1 MAKTPQQYY
10 EELIANPKKQLD
22 QKHTLRQQAD
32 AQQKA
37 QINAAVDQSVQNA
50 TAQYEQRIAALPDES
65 RELYDANALDEAVSR
80 ARVQEYL
87 ANMGMTD
94 SGLTSSMA
102 TALSVQKGKAD
113 RQVRMNEQQQ
123 RQSLME
129 AIDQIVA
136 EGEAKKTESAMSIDA
151 ATRQW
156 YDETKARLEESARSS
171 AAEAYAADQ
180 EYAAK
185 VAEAQIKAQQE
196 AAIKQQEYDDQR
208 RQYVLSL
215 MDEGVSEVQAWGQA
229 YNRYPLSEPSDKNSN
244 EYREYA
250 YINNYYDLIRNGYL
264 PQAAQAYASAGGGT
278 AGLQAA
284 DDIERERAENLIAPM
299 ITDVEGVFT
308 TWLSDYDGD
317 DGVYVAQ
324 AVEEALAGNKTYQI
338 MSAAGKKYA
347 KAALIAHD
355 VLKSWPSDEDPYNEK
370 RMEIACRRIGA
381 DYDAAWAYYHR
392 YKHTYRL

>member
-22 QKHTLRQQAD
+22 EKHTLRQQAD

-80 ARVQEYL
+80 TRVQEYL

-123 RQSLME
+123 RQYLMA

-136 EGEAKKTESAMSIDA
+136 EGETQKTESAMSIDA

-156 YDETKARLEESARSS
+156 YEEANARLEESTRSS

-180 EYAAK
+180 AYAAK
-185 VAEAQIKAQQE
+185 VVAAQADYE
-196 AAIKQQEYDDQR
+196 NQR
-208 RQYVLSL
+208 RQYVQKQ
-215 MDEGVSEVQAWGQA
+215 MMEGTTAEQAWANGYA
-229 YNRYPLSEPSDKNSN
+229 VYPVTEAEDKN
-244 EYREYA
+244 YA
-250 YINNYYDLIRNGYL
+250 SINNYYAMQRSGYTD
-264 PQAAQAYASAGGGT
+264 AEINAYINAGGGDNGMAALYT
-278 AGLQAA
+278 AAA
-284 DDIERERAENLIAPM
+284 DVAEPFVETLKLDR
-299 ITDVEGVFT
+299 TDYWGPFSK
-308 TWLSDYDGD
+308 TWWSSASGDGEL
-317 DGVYVAQ
+317 VAESLTDQ
-324 AVEEALAGNKTYQI
+324 LENNATYKAMSETEKSVVKAAAIGKMVATSWANAGDADANKTR
-338 MSAAGKKYA
+338 
-347 KAALIAHD
+347 LR
-355 VLKSWPSDEDPYNEK
+355 V
-370 RMEIACRRIGA
+370 ACDKLGA
-381 DYDAAWAYYHR
+381 DYDTALAYYEGG
-392 YKHTYRL
+392 K